1 MVAPKQPVLLIS
13 PPGLLTTFL
22 SSTCATYLGK
32 LASLPDWPVA
42 PVTQARI
49 WQGTLLSAVFL
60 PPRRLTPSQ
69 TRDVVREVHA
79 PLVLS
84 HYCLL
89 PEAVNQRSLAPWVIE
104 LLLGTC
110 CTCPVSWGKEMVSK
124 HCSAQEE
131 FLVQTPGAKASV
143 KPGPGS
149 SLGVAGGGREP
160 KLCLLPSFPS

>member
-1 MVAPKQPVLLIS
+1 MTRMWKPKVHSIPNSSLVNKEGSLSAPGEQAGWLPRKQPVLLIS

-49 WQGTLLSAVFL
+49 WQGTMLSAVFL
-60 PPRRLTPSQ
+60 PPRRLTPSH

-79 PLVLS
+79 PLFLS

-89 PEAVNQRSLAPWVIE
+89 PEVVNQRSLAPWVME
-104 LLLGTC
+104 SC
-110 CTCPVSWGKEMVSK
+110 CWVYVAP
-124 HCSAQEE
+124 AQ
-131 FLVQTPGAKASV
+131 
-143 KPGPGS
+143 
-149 SLGVAGGGREP
+149 
-160 KLCLLPSFPS
+160 